1 MKRTFINTFYKN
13 SILFLIIFSFAQ
25 SSSQSKIDSLRLISS
40 TQKSAVKINTY
51 LELANAFKRIN
62 MDSSY
67 FYAKKVENFANRNS
81 DIKSLARSTSIIAE
95 VYQSRSLFKES
106 IKLYQKA
113 IDLAIKIQDK
123 QIQSSALNGLGISHY
138 YMNDLPLAEKYIS
151 QAAKVRLEIKDYT
164 YYSVIMV
171 NLASIYY
178 HSAQYQ
184 KSIDQALKIEKVLL
198 ASKEAYYLSAVYN
211 LLGGNYQ
218 MGFPEKD
225 SAKYYYQKS
234 LVYAEQFNIKD
245 NLITGNHN
253 LGELYFKKKAYA
265 KALDYLQKAK
275 FYAESQENRVLTKLI
290 YDTLQEVYA
299 AAGNYKQAH
308 QFAMKSIELSSQIF
322 ESDKQKAISELE
334 IKFETTKK
342 ENKLQKQQRELQ
354 SVKINAEKE
363 KSKFYLLL
371 FITGILL
378 LSIIFTI
385 LYFKQRRKNQRK
397 IDQEKALLFE
407 NIVHEIR
414 TPLTLI
420 NGPLEKVQDA
430 LQNFPDLKEQ
440 ALIINQN
447 AKRLNRLILD
457 LLNASQL
464 EKNQFLTDSR
474 VGQPALIIENL
485 LIESAQELKSKSIQ
499 PKFDSINDQQSY
511 FFNTDAFEIIAA
523 NLLGNAIKYT
533 PSRGKIKLVLSAEN
547 GFLNFTVRNSGLVI
561 PVQQRAIILS
571 RFYRLEE
578 HRAQVGSGIG
588 LSIVKEL
595 IDQLKGELIISDWEN
610 QGMDFSVRLPIQIP
624 AEVPET
630 ALNQNLPVML
640 LVEDDVD
647 IARFTE
653 SIFNSNFQVF
663 CVSNGEDGLS
673 KAISLLPDIILTDV
687 RMPLKDGLEMVQE
700 LKSNLLT
707 QTIPVIVFSAKA
719 SLENRL
725 KGLEYGADAY
735 ISKPFSPKE
744 LELVVNNLYRTL
756 VLQREQFGNGL
767 KKSSNWQQRL
777 FSSHNFVNLA
787 VQSISK
793 NLDNESFSVHELAD
807 ALFVSRSQLHRKLTQ
822 LTGYSASYFIKV
834 VRLERSKDFLKEG
847 QFSITEIAF
856 QCGFNSQ
863 SYFTKTFKEYVGVS
877 PSDFQKT

>member
-1 MKRTFINTFYKN
+1 LTK
-13 SILFLIIFSFAQ
+13 
-25 SSSQSKIDSLRLISS
+25 
-40 TQKSAVKINTY
+40 
-51 LELANAFKRIN
+51 
-62 MDSSY
+62 
-67 FYAKKVENFANRNS
+67 
-81 DIKSLARSTSIIAE
+81 
-95 VYQSRSLFKES
+95 
-106 IKLYQKA
+106 
-113 IDLAIKIQDK
+113 
-123 QIQSSALNGLGISHY
+123 
-138 YMNDLPLAEKYIS
+138 
-151 QAAKVRLEIKDYT
+151 
-164 YYSVIMV
+164 
-171 NLASIYY
+171 SIY
-178 HSAQYQ
+178 
-184 KSIDQALKIEKVLL
+184 
-198 ASKEAYYLSAVYN
+198 N
-211 LLGGNYQ
+211 
-218 MGFPEKD
+218 
-225 SAKYYYQKS
+225 
-234 LVYAEQFNIKD
+234 
-245 NLITGNHN
+245 
-253 LGELYFKKKAYA
+253 
-265 KALDYLQKAK
+265 
-275 FYAESQENRVLTKLI
+275 
-290 YDTLQEVYA
+290 TLQEVYA
-299 AAGNYKQAH
+299 ESGNFKQAH
-308 QFAMKSIELSSQIF
+308 HFAIKSMEVSAQIF
-322 ESDKQKAISELE
+322 ESDKQKAISELD

-342 ENKLQKQQRELQ
+342 ENELQKQQRELQ
-354 SVKINAEKE
+354 AVKITAEKE
-363 KSKFYLLL
+363 KNKFYLLL
-371 FITGILL
+371 FISGILL
-378 LSIIFTI
+378 LSIVFTI
-385 LYFKQRRKNQRK
+385 LYFKQHKRNQSK

-420 NGPLEKVQDA
+420 NGPLEKVQNA

-485 LIESAQELKSKSIQ
+485 LIESAQELQSKYIK
-499 PKFDSINDQQSY
+499 PKFEAKNDQQSY

-533 PSRGKIKLVLSAEN
+533 PSRGKIKLILFAEN

-561 PVQQRAIILS
+561 PVQQRATILS

-595 IDQLKGELIISDWEN
+595 IDQLKGELIISNWEN
-610 QGMDFSVRLPIQIP
+610 QGMDFSVILPIQIP
-624 AEVPET
+624 AEVSET
-630 ALNQNLPVML
+630 PINQNLPVML

-653 SIFNSNFQVF
+653 GIFNSNFQVF
-663 CVSNGEDGLS
+663 WVSNGEEGLS

-687 RMPLKDGLEMVQE
+687 RMPLKDGLEMVQD
-700 LKSNLLT
+700 LKTNLLT

-787 VQSISK
+787 VQLISK

-807 ALFVSRSQLHRKLTQ
+807 DLLVSRSQLHRKLTQ

-834 VRLERSKDFLKEG
+834 VRLERSKDLLKEG

-856 QCGFNSQ
+856 HCGFNSQ

-877 PSDFQKT
+877 PTDFQKS